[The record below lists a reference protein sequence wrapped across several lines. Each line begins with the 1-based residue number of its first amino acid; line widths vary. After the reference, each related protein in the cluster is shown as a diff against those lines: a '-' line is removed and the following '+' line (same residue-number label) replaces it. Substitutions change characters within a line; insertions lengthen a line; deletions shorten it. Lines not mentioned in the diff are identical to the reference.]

1 MNIRYP
7 IYEGVYRILTFHL
20 LMIDYYIV
28 FIFPFLIDSF
38 LSCVHAFLPS
48 ILLCSHWERLF
59 SCFHSFLKSCYPD
72 VLKSCRQPFF
82 LSGFKGCFLSFNPA
96 FNLEICYK

>member
-1 MNIRYP
+1 M
-7 IYEGVYRILTFHL
+7 T
-20 LMIDYYIV
+20 DYYIV

-72 VLKSCRQPFF
+72 VLKSCCQPFF